1 MNVLAGWRKNL
12 ISAYLAGDGVIA
24 YPTEG
29 VWGLGCLP
37 ASAQAVARILALKRR
52 SWAQGLLLVAADI
65 SQFEDYLVGLDDEKR
80 GELENNWPGPVT
92 YLLPDN
98 GVAPWWVIGNNTTV
112 GLRVSDH
119 PVVRALCESAG
130 PLVSTSANVT
140 GHPAAVTSL
149 QVRQYFGAGVDHLV
163 PGQLGN
169 SVGPSVIKHLVTG
182 EKIR

>member
-1 MNVLAGWRKNL
+1 MSAIAAWRRNL
-12 ISAYLAGDGVIA
+12 ISACLADDGVIA

-37 ASAQAVARILALKRR
+37 ESALAVARILGLKRR
-52 SWAQGLLLVAADI
+52 SWEQGLLLVAANI
-65 SQFEDYLVGLDDEKR
+65 SQFEDYLVGLDGDMQ
-80 GELENNWPGPVT
+80 GELENNWPGAVT

-98 GVAPWWVIGNNTTV
+98 GVAPRWVVGNHSTI

-119 PVVRALCESAG
+119 PVVRALCESSG

-140 GHPAAVTSL
+140 GHPAALTSL
-149 QVRQYFGAGVDHLV
+149 QVRQYFGEGIDHLV

-169 SVGPSVIKHLVTG
+169 SSGPSVIRHLVTG

>member
-1 MNVLAGWRKNL
+1 MRAIAGWRRSL
-12 ISAYLAGDGVIA
+12 ISAYLDGDGVIA

-52 SWAQGLLLVAADI
+52 SWDQGLLLVAADI
-65 SQFEDYLVGLDDEKR
+65 SQFEDYLVGLDKDKR
-80 GELENNWPGPVT
+80 SELENNWPGPVT

-98 GVAPWWVIGNNTTV
+98 GVAPWWVVGSNTTV

-119 PVVRALCESAG
+119 PVVRALCESNG

-140 GHPAAVTSL
+140 GHPAALTSL
-149 QVRQYFGAGVDHLV
+149 QVRRYFGAGVNLLV

-169 SVGPSVIKHLVTG
+169 SNGPSAIKHLESG
-182 EKIR
+182 ENIR

>member
-1 MNVLAGWRKNL
+1 M
-12 ISAYLAGDGVIA
+12 ISARLVDDGVIA

-37 ASAQAVARILALKRR
+37 TSAQAVARILALKGR
-52 SWAQGLLLVAADI
+52 SWEQGLLLVAADI
-65 SQFEDYLVGLDDEKR
+65 SQFEDYLVGLDNDR
-80 GELENNWPGPVT
+80 QGELETNWPGPVT
-92 YLLPDN
+92 YLVPDN

-119 PVVRALCESAG
+119 PVVRALCESTG
-130 PLVSTSANVT
+130 PLVSTSANET

-149 QVRQYFGAGVDHLV
+149 QVRQYFGARVDLLV

-169 SVGPSVIKHLVTG
+169 STGPSVIKHLVSG

>member
-1 MNVLAGWRKNL
+1 VNAVAGWRRSL
-12 ISAYLAGDGVIA
+12 ISACLVDDGVIA

-37 ASAQAVARILALKRR
+37 TSAQAVARILALKGR
-52 SWAQGLLLVAADI
+52 SWEQGLLLVAADI
-65 SQFEDYLVGLDDEKR
+65 SQFEDYLVGLDNDRR
-80 GELENNWPGPVT
+80 GELETNWPGPVT
-92 YLLPDN
+92 YLVPDN

-119 PVVRALCESAG
+119 PVVRALCESTG

-149 QVRQYFGAGVDHLV
+149 QVRQYFGARVDLLV

-169 SVGPSVIKHLVTG
+169 STGPSAIKHLESG
-182 EKIR
+182 ENIR

>member
-1 MNVLAGWRKNL
+1 VNSVAGWRRNL
-12 ISAYLAGDGVIA
+12 ISACLADHGVIA

-37 ASAQAVARILALKRR
+37 ASAQAVARILGLKRR
-52 SWAQGLLLVAADI
+52 SWEQGLLLVAADI
-65 SQFEDYLVGLDDEKR
+65 SQFEDYLVELDNDMR

-98 GVAPWWVIGNNTTV
+98 GVAPRWVIGNNPTV

-119 PVVRALCESAG
+119 PVVRELCESTG

-140 GHPAAVTSL
+140 GHPAALTSL
-149 QVRQYFGAGVDHLV
+149 QVRQYFGEGIDHLV
-163 PGQLGN
+163 PGRLGN
-169 SVGPSVIKHLVTG
+169 SRGPSVIKHLVTG

>member
-1 MNVLAGWRKNL
+1 VNPGFRWRRSL
-12 ISAYLAGDGVIA
+12 ISACLAGDGVIA

-37 ASAQAVARILALKRR
+37 GSFEAVARILALKRR
-52 SWAQGLLLVAADI
+52 SRDQGLLLVAADI
-65 SQFEDYLVGLDDEKR
+65 SQFEDYLTGLEVDKR
-80 GELENNWPGPVT
+80 AELDNNWPGPVT
-92 YLLPDN
+92 YLVPDN
-98 GVAPWWVIGNNTTV
+98 GVAPRWVIGNNVTV

-119 PVVRALCESAG
+119 PVVRALCESTG

-140 GHPAAVTSL
+140 GHRAALTSL
-149 QVRQYFGAGVDHLV
+149 QVRQYFGEGVDHLV

-169 SVGPSVIKHLVTG
+169 SIGPSVIKHLVTG

>member
-1 MNVLAGWRKNL
+1 MSSVASWRMSL
-12 ISAYLAGDGVIA
+12 ISSCLADDGVIA

-37 ASAQAVARILALKRR
+37 ESAQAVARILGLKRR
-52 SWAQGLLLVAADI
+52 GWEQGLLLVAADI
-65 SQFEDYLVGLDDEKR
+65 SQFEDYLVGLDDDMQR
-80 GELENNWPGPVT
+80 ELDNNWPGAVT

-98 GVAPWWVIGNNTTV
+98 GVAPRWVIGNNPTV

-119 PVVRALCESAG
+119 PVVRALCESVG

-140 GHPAAVTSL
+140 GHPAALTSL
-149 QVRQYFGAGVDHLV
+149 QVRQYFGAGIDHLV

-169 SVGPSVIKHLVTG
+169 SKGPSVIRHLVTG

>member
-1 MNVLAGWRKNL
+1 VRAVAGWRRNL

-37 ASAQAVARILALKRR
+37 ASAQAVSRILALKER
-52 SWAQGLLLVAADI
+52 SWEKGLLLVASDI
-65 SQFEDYLVGLDDEKR
+65 SQFEDYLVGLDNDKR
-80 GELENNWPGPVT
+80 CELENNWPGPTT

-98 GVAPWWVIGNNTTV
+98 GLAPRWVVGNNPTV

-119 PVVRALCESAG
+119 PVVRSLCESIG

-140 GHPAAVTSL
+140 GHPAALTSL
-149 QVRQYFGAGVDHLV
+149 RVRQYFGAGIDHLV

-169 SVGPSVIKHLVTG
+169 SNGPSVIKHLGTG
-182 EKIR
+182 KQIR

>member
-1 MNVLAGWRKNL
+1 VNAVAGWRRNL
-12 ISAYLAGDGVIA
+12 ISAYLADDGVIA

-37 ASAQAVARILALKRR
+37 ASALAVARILALKRR
-52 SWAQGLLLVAADI
+52 SWEQGLLLVAADI
-65 SQFEDYLVGLDDEKR
+65 SQFKDYLLGLDDDMR
-80 GELENNWPGPVT
+80 GELEDNWPGPVT
-92 YLLPDN
+92 YLLPHN
-98 GVAPWWVIGNNTTV
+98 GVAPWWVIGNNPTV

-119 PVVRALCESAG
+119 PVVRALCESIG

-149 QVRQYFGAGVDHLV
+149 RVRQYFGEGVDHLV

-169 SVGPSVIKHLVTG
+169 SIGPSVIKHLVTG
-182 EKIR
+182 EEIR

>member
-1 MNVLAGWRKNL
+1 MPFVAAWRVNL
-12 ISAYLAGDGVIA
+12 ISACLAEGGVIA

-37 ASAQAVARILALKRR
+37 ESAEAVARILRLKRR
-52 SWAQGLLLVAADI
+52 SWEQGLLLVAADI
-65 SQFEDYLVGLDDEKR
+65 SQFEDYLVGLDDDMR
-80 GELENNWPGPVT
+80 GELENNWPGAVT

-98 GVAPWWVIGNNTTV
+98 GAAPRWVIGNNSTV

-119 PVVRALCESAG
+119 PVVCALCESVG

-140 GHPAAVTSL
+140 GHPAALTSL
-149 QVRQYFGAGVDHLV
+149 QVRQYFGDDIDQMV
-163 PGQLGN
+163 PGQLGR
-169 SVGPSVIKHLVTG
+169 SDGPSVIRHLETG